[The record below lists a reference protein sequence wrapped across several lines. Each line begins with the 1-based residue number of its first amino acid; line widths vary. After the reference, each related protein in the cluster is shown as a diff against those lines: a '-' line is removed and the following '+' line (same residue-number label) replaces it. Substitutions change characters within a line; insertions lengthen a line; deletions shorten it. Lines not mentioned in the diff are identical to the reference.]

1 MPKKRKTRK
10 EKERAVKRREYLTRL
25 AKEKPEVMEEI
36 PKKEVPKGVEKR
48 LVGKPEEEA
57 KVAPPVE
64 YITLDFKKALILSG
78 LFIAI
83 LVVLAILEAKYG
95 FLSPLASKL
104 MERLVR

>member
-10 EKERAVKRREYLTRL
+10 QKERAAKRREYLTRL

-48 LVGKPEEEA
+48 SVGKPEEV
-57 KVAPPVE
+57 KVAPPVK

-95 FLSPLASKL
+95 FLGPLASRL